1 MVENFRT
8 DDVLKQESCI
18 NLQKGLDVGGDMELS
33 VWKVKNQ
40 RVSVLW
46 AKWGNKVAEGICG
59 LGSYSEVNWSENCFT
74 EERGYND
81 HKN

>member
-40 RVSVLW
+40 RVSVYEPNEEIKLL
-46 AKWGNKVAEGICG
+46 KEFVD
-59 LGSYSEVNWSENCFT
+59 LEVT
-74 EERGYND
+74 V
-81 HKN
+81 K